1 MVLDV
6 GIGTFLQFGEHIL
19 HPAAAL
25 FIARRGVHRHR
36 GQVVTAHVAVQAV
49 PVGIGLLPGLQ
60 SGLDPVG
67 GQEPVAVVLQQGPDV
82 EVPGLLQGAVE
93 EFHIAQGELVGIQ
106 PVLGLAGHG
115 PRRRQQ
121 KER

>member
-1 MVLDV
+1 M
-6 GIGTFLQFGEHIL
+6 
-19 HPAAAL
+19 
-25 FIARRGVHRHR
+25 
-36 GQVVTAHVAVQAV
+36 AVQAV

-67 GQEPVAVVLQQGPDV
+67 GQEPVAVVLQQGLDV
-82 EVPGLLQGAVE
+82 EVPGPLQGTVQQ
-93 EFHIAQGELVGIQ
+93 FHVTEGELVGIET
-106 PVLGLAGHG
+106 VLGEAGHG